1 MHSFPRQ
8 GQKQVVFTSI
18 SQRMRFTFRN
28 SQIHTEFEL
37 FKYVSVGQSATG
49 HRKTSKGKR
58 NYLRQRWQS
67 FVCYTTSRLLQY
79 MQDLEVERILGTVL
93 DLESVAV
100 SSSVWYNILVFL
112 LLEGK
117 KRMLK

>member
-1 MHSFPRQ
+1 M
-8 GQKQVVFTSI
+8 
-18 SQRMRFTFRN
+18 
-28 SQIHTEFEL
+28 
-37 FKYVSVGQSATG
+37 
-49 HRKTSKGKR
+49 
-58 NYLRQRWQS
+58 
-67 FVCYTTSRLLQY
+67 CYTTSRLLQY